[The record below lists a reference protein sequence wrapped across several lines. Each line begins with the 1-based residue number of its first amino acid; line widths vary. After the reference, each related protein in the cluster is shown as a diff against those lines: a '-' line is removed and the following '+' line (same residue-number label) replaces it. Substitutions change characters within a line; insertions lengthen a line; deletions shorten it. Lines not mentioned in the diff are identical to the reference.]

1 SPGDI
6 VIIMTYVEVEEP
18 VPVPWEPRLIMLN
31 EKNQISEI
39 LTLDKIG
46 GSQGLYRIPFDQE
59 IATPPNLRIPSP
71 ESPVPASL

>member
-1 SPGDI
+1 
-6 VIIMTYVEVEEP
+6 MTYVEVDEP

-46 GSQGLYRIPFDQE
+46 GSQGLYQIPFDQE
-59 IATPPNLRIPSP
+59 TAPPPNLRMPPSP
-71 ESPVPASL
+71 GIRIPASL